1 MQEANPPCRS
11 ADNKADRDTAG
22 KLPSEW
28 GPVSLTA
35 SVYRL
40 HRPLIYPLIAES
52 CPELR
57 ISQITVQGMSP
68 GAGECQWQSQGQR
81 RAVVVPRLAHVE
93 PVFCGGPPQCPF
105 GPQRVASRMV
115 GGGPVRDSSVHWIT
129 HAASGMLGTARTEPS
144 SMAWEGGPH
153 MVAPSRTLCRLQ
165 LHPCCSGKRAGSALA
180 MSRRPTC
187 AH

>member
-28 GPVSLTA
+28 RPVSLPA

-93 PVFCGGPPQCPF
+93 HVFVAGPHNACSFHSESLPGWSEAVRSETHLCI
-105 GPQRVASRMV
+105 GSRMPQATYWEQLAQSPRRWP
-115 GGGPVRDSSVHWIT
+115 GNS
-129 HAASGMLGTARTEPS
+129 LGRWPA
-144 SMAWEGGPH
+144 
-153 MVAPSRTLCRLQ
+153 
-165 LHPCCSGKRAGSALA
+165 RAGG
-180 MSRRPTC
+180 RVQPY
-187 AH
+187 